1 MKCMAVPMAVSL
13 LLFLNLTSAQVNT
26 SESLPMN
33 PQETIATN
41 TANSK
46 NHTTLLAAIEAAEL
60 NDVLSMD
67 GPFTV
72 FAPSDLAFRKLS
84 DSKIDELLNGNNK
97 KNVQNLITYHMV
109 AGNLSA
115 SNILKAMCRGKGKAS
130 FTTVQGEELT
140 ASMQGIDIILTD
152 SNGNTAK
159 ITTADSEQCNGVI
172 HEIDSVFLPAK
183 F

>member
-1 MKCMAVPMAVSL
+1 MKCMAFPIAVSL
-13 LLFLNLTSAQVNT
+13 LLFLNLTFAQENK
-26 SESLPMN
+26 SEKLQMN
-33 PQETIATN
+33 PQATIAVN
-41 TANSK
+41 TANSQ

-60 NDVLSMD
+60 EEVLSMD

-72 FAPSDLAFRKLS
+72 FAPSDVAFRKFS
-84 DSKIDELLNGNNK
+84 DTEIDVLLLPENK
-97 KNVQNLITYHMV
+97 KSLHTLVTYHMV

-140 ASMQGIDIILTD
+140 ATMEGIDIILTD

-159 ITTADSEQCNGVI
+159 ITSADSEQCNGVI